1 MIYPGQKRTQAFG
14 HEARFKHDDKK
25 NNDGPCMGTY
35 NESSKLGFP
44 KNKVGF

>member
-35 NESSKLGFP
+35 NPQNSAFQKT
-44 KNKVGF
+44 K